1 LAREPA
7 IRTIGKHWRP
17 VAHWLLVGAAVGYL
31 AWTVP
36 GLARESDQAIGQLD
50 HLRWEWLIVAVLCAV
65 AALVL
70 YGELHRQFLRT
81 GGARLSVPTVQG
93 INFVENAVSATVPV
107 VGGAGAVVYGIDQ
120 LRRRRVDPALALWSV
135 LAAGVVTTITLLVLG
150 AFALGVAG
158 RIPVALAVSLA
169 ALIAVG
175 SAGAWRTL
183 THPAV
188 LRRSLRLVVPLSRWV
203 PGGCRTCRSTRAT
216 RAEEVSSRLSA
227 RIALFRPTG
236 ARWLG
241 LIALAALTWVLDFA
255 SLAAS
260 VAAVGSLVPWGALLV
275 GFLLVQVSIAL
286 QIFPGGFGLAE
297 TSLLGALLAAG
308 VAAAP
313 AVSSVLIYRLI
324 TWLGLSLLGWAVYAF
339 WIHAAPL
346 HLHRHAPEVDHARR
360 TRPCISQEL
369 PEQTTTDVPGRSQ
382 A

>member
-1 LAREPA
+1 MVYEPA

-17 VAHWLLVGAAVGYL
+17 VAHWLVVGASVGYL
-31 AWTVP
+31 AWVVP
-36 GLARESDQAIGQLD
+36 GLARDADQAIGQLD
-50 HLRWEWLIVAVLCAV
+50 DLRWGWLIVAVVSAV
-65 AALVL
+65 AALVV
-70 YGELHRQFLRT
+70 YGELHRQLLRT
-81 GGARLSVPTVQG
+81 GGARLPVATVQG
-93 INFVENAVSATVPV
+93 INFVENAVSTTVPV
-107 VGGAGAVVYGIDQ
+107 VGGAGAVVYATDQ
-120 LRRRRVDPALALWSV
+120 LRRRRVDPALAWWSV
-135 LAAGVVTTITLLVLG
+135 LAAGVVTTLTLLVLG
-150 AFALGVAG
+150 VLGLGVAG
-158 RIPVALAVSLA
+158 LIPVAVAVPLA

-188 LRRSLRLVVPLSRWV
+188 LRRSLRLLVPLVCWV
-203 PGGCRTCRSTRAT
+203 PGGCRTCRSTWTT
-216 RAEEVSSRLSA
+216 RVDELSRRLSD
-227 RIALFRPTG
+227 RIALMRPTG

-241 LIALAALTWVLDFA
+241 LITLAALTWVLDYA

-260 VAAVGSLVPWGALLV
+260 VAAVGSPVPWGVLLV

-286 QIFPGGFGLAE
+286 QIFPGGLGLAE

-346 HLHRHAPEVDHARR
+346 NLHHHAP
-360 TRPCISQEL
+360 
-369 PEQTTTDVPGRSQ
+369 
-382 A
+382 